1 MNWIR
6 ITVKTTTEGSDVVSE
21 ILSGISAGGVIIEDA
36 ADIRAYNRPKEE
48 WDYIDENLA
57 QGYDEEVCVRGFISE
72 EDDLSAAEQFIAQEL
87 QKIKDNA
94 PEYPWG
100 SLQME
105 IETVKDENWAENW
118 KKYYKPFKPG
128 KYIVIKPSWEEY
140 TPQPGELVLE
150 MDPGAAFGTGTH
162 ETTRMCIILLEQY
175 VKKGAAVLDVGCG
188 TGVLAMCAALL
199 GAQSVHA
206 VDIDAEAVKVAK
218 ANIESGGFNICAE
231 TGNLLENRYENADLI
246 VANIIADA
254 VMKLAPA
261 AKEHLN
267 DGGIYI
273 VSGIINERADEVE
286 NCLSSLGFKKVQ
298 RLTQGE
304 WTAMAWRK

>member
-1 MNWIR
+1 MDWIR
-6 ITVKTTTEGSDVVSE
+6 ITVKTTTEGSDVVAD
-21 ILSGISAGGVIIEDA
+21 ILGEISAGGVIIEDA
-36 ADIRAYNRPKEE
+36 ADILAYNRPKEE
-48 WDYIDENLA
+48 WDYIDAHLA
-57 QGYDEEVCVRGFISE
+57 DGYDPEVCVRGFIGL
-72 EDDLSAAEQFIAQEL
+72 EDAAEAESFVL
-87 QKIKDNA
+87 QGLRNIKSNA
-94 PEYPWG
+94 PDFPWG
-100 SLQME
+100 SLRME
-105 IETVKDENWAENW
+105 TDIVKDENWAENW

-140 TPQPGELVLE
+140 APQKEDLVLE
-150 MDPGAAFGTGTH
+150 MDPGAAFGTGAH
-162 ETTRMCIILLEQY
+162 ETTRMCILLLEEY
-175 VKKGAAVLDVGCG
+175 VKKGCAVLDVGCG

-199 GAQSVHA
+199 GAESVHA

-218 ANIESGGFNICAE
+218 ANAERGGFAIDVEC
-231 TGNLLENRYENADLI
+231 GNLLENRYENADI
-246 VANIIADA
+246 VVANIIADA

-273 VSGIINERADEVE
+273 VSGIIRERADEVE
-286 NCLSSLGFKKVQ
+286 AALTAQGFEKLQ